1 MPEQFG
7 RYQLLA
13 RIGEGGMAEV
23 FRARLQSP
31 AGADKILVIKRI
43 LEPYSTSPEFL
54 QLFVNEAKIALP
66 LTHGNITSV
75 FEFGEVAG
83 QYYLAMEYI
92 HGKNLEV
99 VLDKVKSNADQIPI
113 EVALFLAAE
122 VARGLSYA
130 HGFISPSGER
140 VEVVHLD
147 VTPGN
152 ILISYDGSV
161 KLTDFGIAKAR
172 ASRIAPG
179 ELRGKAS
186 YLAPE
191 QVDHGAVDA
200 RTDVFALG
208 CVLYELLTKKRP
220 FEGDSDEETLANV
233 RRGQVSPPSL
243 HRRELELIDALV
255 MKALAPNPAER
266 YASAADFLAKLS
278 EALHRQDP
286 GYNSLQLGDW
296 MRELFSWEIFE
307 EQGGASRELRDRLLF
322 QLSKAKVDVEEGKNS
337 TSELLALRTV
347 SIPPPPPPVDYNARD
362 RAIVVRR
369 ILASVVAIGALA
381 GLGLAF
387 LRLGPLGDQSAEPA
401 IERPDAGPIPAS
413 MGRISVNSW
422 PSAAI
427 YIDGKRVPGRTPI
440 LNHELPAGEYT
451 LVFEQATGARK
462 ELQIVVPAGQEKT
475 VVVNLEK

>member
-7 RYQLLA
+7 RYQLLE

-43 LEPYSTSPEFL
+43 LEPFSTSPEFL

-75 FEFGEVAG
+75 FEFGEVTG
-83 QYYLAMEYI
+83 QYFIAMEFI

-99 VLDKVKSNADQIPI
+99 VLDKVKSNADQLPI
-113 EVALFLAAE
+113 EAGLFVAAE
-122 VARGLSYA
+122 VARGLAYA
-130 HGFISPSGER
+130 HGFTAPNGER

-152 ILISYDGSV
+152 ILISYDGAV

-172 ASRIAPG
+172 AARIKPG
-179 ELRGKAS
+179 ELRGKAN

-233 RRGQVSPPSL
+233 RRGQAQSPST
-243 HRRELELIDALV
+243 HRRELAAIDALL

-266 YASAADFLAKLS
+266 YASAAAFLAAMS
-278 EALHRQDP
+278 EALHKVDP
-286 GYNSLQLGDW
+286 GYNNLRLGDW
-296 MRELFSWEIFE
+296 MRQLFSWELFE
-307 EQGGASRELRDRLLF
+307 EQGGAERELRDRLLF
-322 QLSKAKVDVEEGKNS
+322 QLSKAKVDVETGRDS
-337 TSELLALRTV
+337 TNELLAMRTV
-347 SIPPPPPPVDYNARD
+347 SIPPPPPPVDYTARD
-362 RAIVVRR
+362 RATLVHRLIF
-369 ILASVVAIGALA
+369 SVVGVLAAAALVGAL
-381 GLGLAF
+381 LYY
-387 LRLGPLGDQSAEPA
+387 GPLSSPSLAEGFD
-401 IERPDAGPIPAS
+401 RPDAGPISAS

-422 PSAAI
+422 PSAAV
-427 YIDGKRVPGRTPI
+427 YVDGKRIPGRTPV
-440 LNHELPAGEYT
+440 LNHELSAGEHT
-451 LVFEQATGARK
+451 LVFEQATGVRK
-462 ELQIVVPAGQEKT
+462 ELVVHVTAGQEKT
-475 VVVNLEK
+475 VVINLEK

>member
-43 LEPYSTSPEFL
+43 LEPYSASPEFI

-66 LTHGNITSV
+66 LTHGNVTSV

-99 VLDKVKSNADQIPI
+99 VLDKVKGNADLIPV
-113 EVALFLAAE
+113 EVALFIAAE
-122 VARGLSYA
+122 VARGLAYA
-130 HGFISPSGER
+130 HAFISPSGQR
-140 VEVVHLD
+140 LEVVHLD

-152 ILISYDGSV
+152 ILVSYDGAV

-172 ASRIAPG
+172 ASQIAPG

-191 QVDHGAVDA
+191 QVDHGAVDG

-208 CVLYELLTKKRP
+208 CVLYELLTKRRP

-233 RRGQVSPPSL
+233 RRGQVPAPSV
-243 HRRELELIDALV
+243 HRRELEVLDSLV
-255 MKALAPNPAER
+255 MKALATNPAER
-266 YASAADFLAKLS
+266 YASAADFLGKLS
-278 EALHRQDP
+278 EALHRYDP
-286 GYNSLQLGDW
+286 GYSTLQLGEW

-307 EQGGASRELRDRLLF
+307 EQGSSSRELRDRLLF
-322 QLSKAKVDVEEGKNS
+322 QLSKAKVDVDEGRDS

-347 SIPPPPPPVDYNARD
+347 SIPPPPPPIDFTARD
-362 RAIVVRR
+362 RAQMVRR
-369 ILASVVAIGALA
+369 LVASGVAVVLVAGA
-381 GLGLAF
+381 GYAF
-387 LRLGPLGDQSAEPA
+387 WSFGPRADATAEAMSA
-401 IERPDAGPIPAS
+401 RPDAGPIPAS

-422 PSAAI
+422 PSAAL
-427 YIDGKRVPGRTPI
+427 YVDGKRIPGRTPI
-440 LNHELPAGEYT
+440 LNQELPAGNHT
-451 LVFEQATGARK
+451 LVFEQASGARK
-462 ELQIVVPAGQEKT
+462 EMQIVVEAGQDRT